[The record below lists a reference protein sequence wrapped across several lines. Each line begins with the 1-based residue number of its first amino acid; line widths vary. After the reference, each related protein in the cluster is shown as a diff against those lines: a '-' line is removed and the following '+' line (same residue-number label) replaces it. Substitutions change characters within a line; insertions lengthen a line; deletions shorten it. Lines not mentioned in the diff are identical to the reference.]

1 MRLVIQRVT
10 ESSVEIDGKI
20 HGQIKEGLMVLVGIK
35 ETDNEAILKKMVEK
49 LIHLRIFED
58 ENQKLNLSLID
69 IKGEILSISQF
80 TLYADCKKGRRP
92 SFLAAAKPQISK
104 PLYERFNKMIED
116 EGIHVETGVFGA
128 MMNVKLINSGPT
140 TIILDSDEIM

>member
-104 PLYERFNKMIED
+104 PLYEKFNKMIED
-116 EGIHVETGVFGA
+116 EGIHVETGVFGT

>member
-1 MRLVIQRVT
+1 MKVVVQRVL
-10 ESSVEIDGKI
+10 ESSVKVEGKI
-20 HGQIKEGLMVLVGIK
+20 VGKIDNGYMLLVSFTYGDNIEKIDYMIKK
-35 ETDNEAILKKMVEK
+35 ILN
-49 LIHLRIFED
+49 LRIFD
-58 ENQKLNLSLID
+58 DDNGIMNKSILDVQGSV
-69 IKGEILSISQF
+69 LSISQF

-104 PLYERFNKMIED
+104 PLYEKFNKMIED